1 MDTPSKHF
9 FLDNYAASKEI
20 ITLEERNY
28 HIMAI
33 FMLKHGRVIPVQ
45 QQQCSCIIL
54 LGDGPKQTSLGVWHI
69 SRQQDSVSG
78 RDSAHGVT
86 GLVISLFSVP
96 WSDTSDTWKE
106 NFKARKLFK
115 EIDVLLV
122 FMEYSVHHCCFSS
135 VYLLPLYPMK
145 KSSGY

>member
-69 SRQQDSVSG
+69 CHQQDSVSG
-78 RDSAHGVT
+78 RNSAHGVS

-115 EIDVLLV
+115 EIEVLSV
-122 FMEYSVHHCCFSS
+122 FMKYSVHHCCFSS
-135 VYLLPLYPMK
+135 VYLLP
-145 KSSGY
+145 